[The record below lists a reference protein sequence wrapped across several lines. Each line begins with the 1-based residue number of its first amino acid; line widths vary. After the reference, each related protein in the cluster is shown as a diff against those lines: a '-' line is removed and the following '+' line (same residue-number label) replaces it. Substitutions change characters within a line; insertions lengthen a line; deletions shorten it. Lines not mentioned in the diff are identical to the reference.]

1 MRARGV
7 RPWSLTAC
15 SDAISR
21 AAELS
26 EICDETAA
34 VRRPPST
41 RVRRV
46 AIFSSVD
53 SRRGPS
59 SCATPSSG
67 SISASKRPSSMARM
81 ARWWLS

>member
-1 MRARGV
+1 MGAVSIQTGSAPRTERWWMRARGV
-7 RPWSLTAC
+7 RPWSFTAC
-15 SDAISR
+15 SEAMSR

-34 VRRPPST
+34 VSRPPST

-59 SCATPSSG
+59 S
-67 SISASKRPSSMARM
+67 
-81 ARWWLS
+81 